1 MTGFG
6 TDYFDDRRM
15 FRTLAKEF
23 GYAHL
28 AHTIDAAGPGGEL
41 LTIDVARTGPP
52 RPRRLLIAVS
62 GIHGV
67 EGPAG
72 SALQRQLMACDLP
85 TYQLPDDAAVLLIHA
100 ANPFGYAWHRRWNED
115 NVDLN
120 RNFVDFDAPLPQRLD
135 YAALD
140 SWLNP
145 ADLGD
150 TRAFQRHGAELVAQH
165 GLKWL
170 HRTLIEGQHE
180 FPRGL
185 YFAGRAP
192 VVSNRLLQ
200 TVFADAMRDVEQA
213 LVVDLHTGMG
223 GFGDCLYLPG
233 HEPGGARFDWLEAH
247 FNHARMVLPTTDDS
261 SPAVPV
267 AGKLSSWLIDRYPQV
282 VYLTI
287 EFGTVADERMLRSE
301 RAENWLFHHGDRT
314 TPEAEAILQEIR
326 ETSAPADP
334 RWRRRVLVQGAA
346 VFADACRALFDAKSR

>member
-1 MTGFG
+1 MSDFG
-6 TDYFDDRRM
+6 ADYFDDRRR
-15 FRTLAKEF
+15 FRALAD
-23 GYAHL
+23 AHSFERWCL
-28 AHTIDAAGPGGEL
+28 AIDARGPGGEE
-41 LTIDVARTGPP
+41 LTIDIARRGAAQ
-52 RPRRLLIAVS
+52 PRRLLSVIS

-72 SALQRQLMACDLP
+72 SALQRQLIEHDLP
-85 TYQLPDDAAVLLIHA
+85 TLDLPDDAAVLLIHA

-115 NVDLN
+115 NVDVN
-120 RNFVDFDAPLPQRLD
+120 RNFVDFDAPLTQRPD

-140 SWLNP
+140 TWLNP
-145 ADLGD
+145 AELGD
-150 TRAFQRHGAELVAQH
+150 TRAFSRRGGELVAQH

-192 VVSNRLLQ
+192 VASNRILQ
-200 TVFADAMRDVEQA
+200 HVFADALGGVDRA

-223 GFGDCLYLPG
+223 AFGDCLYLPG
-233 HEPGGARFDWLEAH
+233 HEPGSAHFAWLEAN
-247 FNHARMVLPTTDDS
+247 FNRARMVLPTTDDS

-267 AGKLSSWLIDRYPQV
+267 AGKLSQWLIDRYPQL
-282 VYLTI
+282 VYLTV
-287 EFGTVADERMLRSE
+287 EFGTVPDERMLRSE
-301 RAENWLFHHGDRT
+301 RAENWLFHHGNRSA
-314 TPEAEAILQEIR
+314 PEAAAILAEIR

-346 VFADACRALFDAKSR
+346 VLADASRAVFGSKP